1 MPEATPLSADAIKER
16 LAARAGVGDEPTP
29 VVSEETPAPRRRYRW
44 IKSFSDAAE
53 GLIEYAQNLEGRFL
67 TGLHDI
73 DVMTRG
79 FGRGELV
86 YVTGRAHSGKTQVVL
101 NAINANPDRRILYF
115 TPDEVS
121 ELVLSKL
128 VSIRHGVDAETL
140 EQRIKEGD
148 QYSIELVRKT
158 ATRDFPNLIVID
170 ESLTLAQMH
179 EAVTEAEDWWGQRV
193 DCVVIDF
200 LELIPGDAEGD
211 VGVVAKSQA
220 LKRWGKVIDAPV
232 ICLHQGK
239 RSAGPRGQA
248 QGMDGMRYGGDTE
261 AIFVIEVFRK
271 RDDESLD
278 AWEKDRH
285 QNTVTINVAKN
296 KRPPCKKGERDFYMD
311 PHNGLVRPIT
321 GVDQVAAGGATTN
334 AMDTINAAA
343 QRTQMAGQQQAS
355 WENERDF

>member
-1 MPEATPLSADAIKER
+1 MPEALTASEIQQR
-16 LAARAGVGDEPTP
+16 IAARTGAGPEITQ
-29 VVSEETPAPRRRYRW
+29 PAPVQRPRYRYV
-44 IKSFSDAAE
+44 KPFSDAAD
-53 GLIEYAQNLEGRFL
+53 GLIEYAQNPEGRFL
-67 TGLHDI
+67 LGLHDV

-101 NAINANPDRRILYF
+101 NGLNANPDKRIIFF

-140 EQRIKEGD
+140 EQKIKDGD
-148 QYSIELVRKT
+148 EYAINLVRKT

-179 EAVTEAEDWWGQRV
+179 EAVKEAEDWWGGKT

-200 LELIPGDAEGD
+200 LELIPGDAEGEQ
-211 VGVVAKSQA
+211 GVVAKSQA
-220 LKRWGKVIDAPV
+220 LKRWGKEINAPV

-261 AIFVIEVFRK
+261 AIFVLEVFRK

-278 AWEKDRH
+278 SWDRDRH
-285 QNTVTINVAKN
+285 ANTVTVNVAKN
-296 KRPPCKKGERDFYMD
+296 KRPPCKKGERDFFMD
-311 PHNGLVRPIT
+311 PHNGLVRPLT
-321 GVDQVAAGGATTN
+321 GADSVLLGGVTTN
-334 AMDTINAAA
+334 AADVVRAAE
-343 QRTQMAGQQQAS
+343 QRTAQMEGQQEAP
-355 WENERDF
+355 F

>member
-1 MPEATPLSADAIKER
+1 MAEPLDAAAI
-16 LAARAGVGDEPTP
+16 AARIQARTEQGAGPDH
-29 VVSEETPAPRRRYRW
+29 SPAPAPVRRYRW
-44 IKSFSDAAE
+44 IKDFREAAE
-53 GLIEYAQNLEGRFL
+53 GLIDYAQNPEGRFL
-67 TGLHDI
+67 LGLHEV

-101 NAINANPDRRILYF
+101 NALNANPDKRILYF

-140 EQRIKEGD
+140 EQRIKDGD

-179 EAVTEAEDWWGQRV
+179 EAVNEAEDYWGERV
-193 DCVVIDF
+193 DAVIIDF
-200 LELIPGDAEGD
+200 LELIPGDSEGEQ
-211 VGVVAKSQA
+211 GVVAKSQA
-220 LKRWGKVIDAPV
+220 LKRWGKEIDAPV

-261 AIFVIEVFRK
+261 AIFVLEVFRK
-271 RDDESLD
+271 RDDESMD
-278 AWEKDRH
+278 SWDRDRH
-285 QNTVTINVAKN
+285 ANTVTINVAKN

-311 PHNGLVRPIT
+311 PSNGLVRPLT
-321 GVDQVAAGGATTN
+321 GADQVASGGATTN
-334 AMDTINAAA
+334 AMDVVQANA
-343 QRTQMAGQQQAS
+343 QRQMAGQQS
-355 WENERDF
+355 WDPDEEF

>member
-1 MPEATPLSADAIKER
+1 MAEPLDAAEI
-16 LAARAGVGDEPTP
+16 AARIQARTEQGAGPDH
-29 VVSEETPAPRRRYRW
+29 SPAPVRRYRW
-44 IKSFSDAAE
+44 IKDFREAAE
-53 GLIEYAQNLEGRFL
+53 GLIDYAQNPEGRFL
-67 TGLHDI
+67 LGLHEV

-86 YVTGRAHSGKTQVVL
+86 YVTGRTHSGKTQVVL
-101 NAINANPDRRILYF
+101 NALNANPDKRILYF

-140 EQRIKEGD
+140 EQRIKDGD

-179 EAVTEAEDWWGQRV
+179 EAVNEAEDYWGERV
-193 DCVVIDF
+193 DAVIIDF
-200 LELIPGDAEGD
+200 LELIPGDSEGEQ
-211 VGVVAKSQA
+211 GVVAKSQA
-220 LKRWGKVIDAPV
+220 LKRWGKEIDAPV

-261 AIFVIEVFRK
+261 AIFVLEVFRK
-271 RDDESLD
+271 RDDESMD
-278 AWEKDRH
+278 SWDRDRH
-285 QNTVTINVAKN
+285 ANTVTINVAKN

-311 PHNGLVRPIT
+311 PSNGLVRPLT
-321 GVDQVAAGGATTN
+321 GADQVASGGATTN
-334 AMDTINAAA
+334 AMDVVQANA
-343 QRTQMAGQQQAS
+343 QRQMAGQQS
-355 WENERDF
+355 WDPDEDF

>member
-1 MPEATPLSADAIKER
+1 VPDVLSGDDIAER
-16 LAARAGVGDEPTP
+16 IAARQGAG
-29 VVSEETPAPRRRYRW
+29 SEITHPAPAVEQPRRRYRW
-44 IKSFSDAAE
+44 VKPFSEAAD
-53 GLIEYAQNLEGRFL
+53 GLIEYAQNPEGRFL
-67 TGLHDI
+67 LGLHDV

-101 NAINANPDRRILYF
+101 NGLNANPDKRIIFF

-128 VSIRHGVDAETL
+128 VSIRHGIDAETL
-140 EQRIKEGD
+140 EQRIKDGD

-170 ESLTLAQMH
+170 ESLTLSQMH
-179 EAVTEAEDWWGQRV
+179 EAVREAEDWWGGKT
-193 DCVVIDF
+193 DCVIIDF
-200 LELIPGDAEGD
+200 LELIPGDGEGE

-220 LKRWGKVIDAPV
+220 LKRWGKEIDAPV

-261 AIFVIEVFRK
+261 AIFVLEVFRK
-271 RDDESLD
+271 RDDEQMD
-278 AWEKDRH
+278 PWERQRH
-285 QNTVTINVAKN
+285 ENTVTVNVAKN
-296 KRPPCKKGERDFYMD
+296 KRPPCKKGERDFFMD
-311 PHNGLVRPIT
+311 PNCGLVRPWT
-321 GVDQVAAGGATTN
+321 ATDMAVAGVPQTDAMATVR
-334 AMDTINAAA
+334 AAA
-343 QRTQMAGQQQAS
+343 QQMPGQTS
-355 WENERDF
+355 VDDL

>member
-1 MPEATPLSADAIKER
+1 MAEVLDPAEI
-16 LAARAGVGDEPTP
+16 AARIQARTEREAGPDHP
-29 VVSEETPAPRRRYRW
+29 PAPAPARRRYRW
-44 IKSFSDAAE
+44 IKDFSEAAE
-53 GLIEYAQNLEGRFL
+53 GLIDYAQNPEGRFL
-67 TGLHDI
+67 LGLHDV

-101 NAINANPDRRILYF
+101 NAINANPDKRILYF

-140 EQRIKEGD
+140 EQRIKDGD

-158 ATRDFPNLIVID
+158 ATRDFPNLLVID

-179 EAVTEAEDWWGQRV
+179 EAVNEAEDYWGARV
-193 DCVVIDF
+193 DAVIIDF
-200 LELIPGDAEGD
+200 LELIPGDHEGEQ
-211 VGVVAKSQA
+211 GVVAKSQA
-220 LKRWGKVIDAPV
+220 LKRWGKEIDAPV

-261 AIFVIEVFRK
+261 AIFVLEVFRK

-278 AWEKDRH
+278 AWDRDRH
-285 QNTVTINVAKN
+285 ANTVTINVAKN

-311 PHNGLVRPIT
+311 PNNGLVRPLT
-321 GVDQVAAGGATTN
+321 GADQVASGGATTN
-334 AMDTINAAA
+334 AMDVIQASA
-343 QRTQMAGQQQAS
+343 QRAQMAGQQTMADRS
-355 WENERDF
+355 WDPDEEF